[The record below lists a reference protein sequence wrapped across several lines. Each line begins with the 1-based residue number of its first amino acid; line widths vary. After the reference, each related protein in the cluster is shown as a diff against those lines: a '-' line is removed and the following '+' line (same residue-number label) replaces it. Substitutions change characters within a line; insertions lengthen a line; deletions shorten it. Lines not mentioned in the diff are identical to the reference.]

1 VYRLPANKQTNTLT
15 DADENIT
22 SWAEVIMCIVLHVH
36 IYSVFTFT
44 FALQLSIN
52 IYCFVNGDIL
62 IIFIC
67 QMV

>member
-1 VYRLPANKQTNTLT
+1 MYRLPANKQTNTLT

-44 FALQLSIN
+44 FAL
-52 IYCFVNGDIL
+52 
-62 IIFIC
+62 
-67 QMV
+67 